1 MASSSSLNSS
11 DSTLTSKGGSTT
23 IGRPLYWSLFTRLSV
38 TACAPRITL
47 GQRAWSLQH
56 VTAQKAQLCSASGSR
71 RHRKADLEGH
81 HSLGE
86 SPAAVCKAQPITA
99 LCSCW
104 GLDSKREGGAWHAD
118 KMRAGPCQSCLR

>member
-38 TACAPRITL
+38 TACAPKLTL
-47 GQRAWSLQH
+47 GQRAQSLQSIS
-56 VTAQKAQLCSASGSR
+56 AKKAQFCSASGSQGYC
-71 RHRKADLEGH
+71 KVDLEGH
-81 HSLGE
+81 KSLGKN
-86 SPAAVCKAQPITA
+86 PAVVCKARPIIT

-104 GLDSKREGGAWHAD
+104 VLGGKREGGAMA
-118 KMRAGPCQSCLR
+118 C

>member
-38 TACAPRITL
+38 TACAPRVTT

-56 VTAQKAQLCSASGSR
+56 AIAKKAKLCSASGPQGYC
-71 RHRKADLEGH
+71 KVGLEKGH
-81 HSLGE
+81 KSLRE
-86 SPAAVCKAQPITA
+86 SPTAVCKARPITA

-104 GLDSKREGGAWHAD
+104 VLGGKREGGAMA
-118 KMRAGPCQSCLR
+118 C